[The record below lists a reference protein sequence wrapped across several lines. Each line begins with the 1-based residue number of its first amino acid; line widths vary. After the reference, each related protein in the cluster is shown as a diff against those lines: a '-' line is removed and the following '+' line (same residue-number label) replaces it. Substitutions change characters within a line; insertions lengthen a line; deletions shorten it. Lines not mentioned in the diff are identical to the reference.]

1 MRIEKSAGWLD
12 VGLKV
17 DSGRHSRYDEIEAR
31 QVAIGYGQYASTI
44 SRSEARQVALALALG
59 PEGSEHAGGTE
70 AVDNGQGSVGTGR
83 AWLPVARVAASDV
96 VTLMTRSVGYWAI
109 SGDGLRPVLRHRDEV
124 TEVQA
129 TVYPPDSASG
139 PLRIK
144 VRAVPSTVPV
154 GTSTRLPGAVIVRDT
169 WGAFV
174 RTFQTLKGGKERHNR
189 AADRRVAE
197 AARKAARTPEQVEA
211 DRAADRASAAARR
224 AARTPE
230 RVEADRLAERV
241 RDASRRDAA
250 KQAQALALLADGG
263 AMRA

>member
-44 SRSEARQVALALALG
+44 SRSEARQVALALAQG
-59 PEGSEHAGGTE
+59 PEGTEHAGGTE
-70 AVDNGQGSVGTGR
+70 TVDNGRGSVGTGV
-83 AWLPVARVAASDV
+83 AWLPVARAAASDV
-96 VTLMTRSVGYWAI
+96 VTTMTRSVGYWAI
-109 SGDGLRPVLRHRDEV
+109 SRDGLRPVLQHRDEV
-124 TEVQA
+124 VEVRS
-129 TVYPPDSASG
+129 TVHAPDSAPG

-144 VRAVPSTVPV
+144 VRAVTSTVPV
-154 GTSTRLPGAVIVRDT
+154 GTSTRLPGAVIVRDA
-169 WGAFV
+169 WGVFV
-174 RTFQTLKGGKERHNR
+174 RSYQTLRNGKPRHDAVADKR
-189 AADRRVAE
+189 AAR
-197 AARKAARTPEQVEA
+197 AARTPEQVEA
-211 DRAADRASAAARR
+211 DRAVGRAREAARR

-230 RVEADRLAERV
+230 QVEAHRLAERA